1 MSLAIEILP
10 PGSPSGSMLQ
20 WKWTVRSH
28 LEVIDTGTEWDYSTA
43 ADAAWACYFAERPA
57 RGSEGT
63 SPRDIHQIAQDN
75 GVSAR
80 GLP

>member
-10 PGSPSGSMLQ
+10 PGSPSGSMTQ
-20 WKWTVRSH
+20 WTWTVRSH
-28 LEVIDTGTEWDYSTA
+28 LEVIDAGKEWGYHAATES
-43 ADAAWACYFAERPA
+43 AWKCYFAERPA
-57 RGSEGT
+57 MGSTGT